1 MTPPDELAHKGQA
14 VEEWLDLHFYRPLGI
29 RIARRLLPTR
39 VTADHVTLA
48 ATLVGI
54 VAGHLFVYQSARINA
69 LGFALFVASDLLD
82 SADGQLARLRGTST
96 RFGRMLDGI
105 GDSLRFVSLYAHL
118 LIRAIWAGLGWWGVG
133 LVLAALWS
141 HSLQSA
147 AVDFVRNTF
156 LDVGTG
162 EGEADLP
169 EDLPAERPD
178 GWFERVARR
187 LYRMY
192 LRRQEGLFPRTVRLV
207 RATRPGASAAFRT
220 EYRRRQQPL
229 LVACSWIG
237 QNAHFLLLGAAGVA
251 GRPSIFLWVVLTFM
265 NVVLLG
271 LVTTHESN
279 AAELSESLEG
289 RAYAESA

>member
-1 MTPPDELAHKGQA
+1 MKPPDELAHKGQE
-14 VEEWLDLHFYRPLGI
+14 VEEWLDLRFYRPLGI
-29 RIARRLLPTR
+29 RIARRLMPTR
-39 VTADHVTLA
+39 VTADQVTLA
-48 ATLVGI
+48 ATLVGV

-96 RFGRMLDGI
+96 RFGRVLDGM

-118 LIRAIWAGLGWWGVG
+118 LIRVLWAGLGWWGAG
-133 LVLAALWS
+133 LVLAALGS
-141 HSLQSA
+141 HTLQSVT
-147 AVDFVRNTF
+147 VDFVRNVF

-162 EGEADLP
+162 KGEADLP
-169 EDLPAERPD
+169 DDLPAARPD
-178 GWFERVARR
+178 GWLERLARA
-187 LYRMY
+187 LYRRY
-192 LRRQEGLFPRTVRLV
+192 LRQQEALLPRTVRLV
-207 RATRPGASAAFRT
+207 RAARGGVTASFRA

-229 LVACSWIG
+229 LVACTWIG

-251 GRPSIFLWVVLTFM
+251 GHPGIYLWVVVTFM
-265 NVVLLG
+265 NIVLLG

>member
-1 MTPPDELAHKGQA
+1 MKLPDELAHKGQA
-14 VEEWLDLHFYRPLGI
+14 VEEWLDLRFYRPLGI
-29 RIARRLLPTR
+29 RIARWLKPTR
-39 VTADHVTLA
+39 VTADQVTLA
-48 ATLVGI
+48 ATLIGVI
-54 VAGHLFVYQSARINA
+54 AGHLFVYQSPHVNA
-69 LGFALFVASDLLD
+69 LGFALFVLSDLLD

-105 GDSLRFVSLYAHL
+105 GDSLRFISLYAHL
-118 LIRAIWAGLGWWGVG
+118 LIRVLWAGLGWWGAG

-147 AVDFVRNTF
+147 TVDFVRNAF
-156 LDVGTG
+156 LEVGTG
-162 EGEADLP
+162 KGEADLP

-178 GWFERVARR
+178 GWFERAARW

-207 RATRPGASAAFRT
+207 RASRARASAAFRA

-237 QNAHFLLLGAAGVA
+237 QNAHFLLLGAAGIA
-251 GRPSIFLWVVLTFM
+251 GRPGIYLWVVVTFM

-271 LVTTHESN
+271 LVTTHEST

-289 RAYAESA
+289 RVYAESA